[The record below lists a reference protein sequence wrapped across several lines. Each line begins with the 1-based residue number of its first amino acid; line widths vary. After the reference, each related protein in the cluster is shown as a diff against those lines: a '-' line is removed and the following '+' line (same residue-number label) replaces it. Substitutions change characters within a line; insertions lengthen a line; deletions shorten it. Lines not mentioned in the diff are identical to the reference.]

1 MRRTICLSFIAIA
14 LLLTACS
21 KEKESERFRLL
32 TTPVWVSESIL
43 VNGVKPEGDWDFL
56 NDFTGD
62 AKFHKDGTGYFGSF
76 TGEWKFNDAETEI
89 IITTTTVPIPIVTEI
104 IELTSVTLKISTTIL
119 NPQNPAES
127 ADVIMIFKAR

>member
-1 MRRTICLSFIAIA
+1 MRNIICISFITIA

-56 NDFTGD
+56 NEFTGE
-62 AKFHKDGTGYFGSF
+62 AKFNKDGTGYFGSY
-76 TGEWKFNDAETEI
+76 TGEWRFNEAETEI
-89 IITTTTVPIPIVTEI
+89 TIVPAAIGLPIITEI
-104 IELTSVTLKISTTIL
+104 IELTSTTLKISPTIP
-119 NPQNPAES
+119 NPQNPQES
-127 ADVIMIFKAR
+127 ADIIMIFKAK